1 MSRPE
6 LKNYVPT
13 NLNPLPYETVSILL
27 STDRRDL
34 ERVMVDDLIEKVD
47 NAKGTFLFTSQNTVF
62 FMKS

>member
-13 NLNPLPYETVSILL
+13 NLSPLPHETVSILL

-34 ERVMVDDLIEKVD
+34 ERVMVDDLIEINRTGSVS
-47 NAKGTFLFTSQNTVF
+47 NVIY
-62 FMKS
+62 